1 MANKTT
7 LESASLAE
15 RLVLLSLLEVE
26 SEPAQTH
33 DLRRT
38 CLSLAEEADDPVVG
52 RVSEAE
58 IIRSL
63 YSLEAAGVVDEHEPE
78 ETSPIGKG
86 RPQYELTV
94 EEEVVLEAAREQSA
108 LEEIVEDVALE

>member
-1 MANKTT
+1 MTAKAT
-7 LESASLAE
+7 LESTSLAE

-63 YSLEAAGVVDEHEPE
+63 YRLEADEVVAEHEPE

-94 EEEVVLEAAREQSA
+94 EEEAVLEAARETPA
-108 LEEIVEDVALE
+108 LEGVVEDGDLE

>member
-1 MANKTT
+1 MTNTEPLESTT
-7 LESASLAE
+7 LTE

-63 YSLEAAGVVDEHEPE
+63 YSLEAAGVVAEHEPAE
-78 ETSPIGKG
+78 SSPSGKG
-86 RPQYELTV
+86 RPKYELAVEKETV
-94 EEEVVLEAAREQSA
+94 LDAARERSALEGIVDDVVLE
-108 LEEIVEDVALE
+108 

>member
-1 MANKTT
+1 METEDA

-38 CLSLAEEADDPVVG
+38 CLSLVERADDPVVG

-63 YSLEAAGVVDEHEPE
+63 YRLEAAGAVAEHEPPE
-78 ETSPIGKG
+78 RSPIGKG
-86 RPQYELTV
+86 RPKYELAI
-94 EEEVVLEAAREQSA
+94 EEEAVLEAARERST
-108 LEEIVEDVALE
+108 LEGVVEDVVRE

>member
-1 MANKTT
+1 MTNTEPLESTT
-7 LESASLAE
+7 LTE

-38 CLSLAEEADDPVVG
+38 CLSLAEQAGEPVVG

-63 YSLEAAGVVDEHEPE
+63 YRLEAADVVAEYEPA

-94 EEEVVLEAAREQSA
+94 EAEAVLEVARERPA
-108 LEEIVEDVALE
+108 LEGIVEDVALE